1 MKKFI
6 VMLLVA
12 ALVMPF
18 AGCKEKTAA
27 EKAQDAIEQ
36 AAKDVQKGAE
46 KAADAVEDA
55 AKDAQK
61 AVKDATK

>member
-1 MKKFI
+1 MKKIFL
-6 VMLLVA
+6 MLLVA
-12 ALVMPF
+12 AMVLPF

-36 AAKDVQKGAE
+36 AAKDVKKGAE

-55 AKDAQK
+55 AKDAEK
-61 AVKDATK
+61 AVKDAVK

>member
-1 MKKFI
+1 MKKFLLM
-6 VMLLVA
+6 VLVA
-12 ALVMPF
+12 AMALPF
-18 AGCKEKTAA
+18 AGCKEKSAA

-55 AKDAQK
+55 AKDAKK
-61 AVKDATK
+61 AAKDLVK